1 MLVGGVWVIEQSSAE
16 TWGKP
21 TGRAI
26 RMYSTR
32 GVAGVWRVGLLDSER
47 VRVKVVG
54 TWDLLRSL

>member
-1 MLVGGVWVIEQSSAE
+1 MLVGGGSGIEQLSAE

-21 TGRAI
+21 TGRDI
-26 RMYSTR
+26 RVYSTR
-32 GVAGVWRVGLLDSER
+32 GVTRVWRVGLLDSER

>member
-1 MLVGGVWVIEQSSAE
+1 MVGGVSVIGQESID

-21 TGRAI
+21 TGRDI
-26 RMYSTR
+26 RVYSTR
-32 GVAGVWRVGLLDSER
+32 GVTRGWRVGVLDSER